1 MSGLSYI
8 FYSIYPFI
16 GLVLLGLQVYLMYMF
31 AKFLMNQSKRNDK
44 NQNRYEIIRF
54 IRRLVF
60 KKQKQKRQ

>member
-1 MSGLSYI
+1 MSGVSYI

-44 NQNRYEIIRF
+44 NQNR
-54 IRRLVF
+54 
-60 KKQKQKRQ
+60 